1 MQSKEIRDIA
11 DDVMLEL
18 ETAFEKIGKDY
29 ILEIYEESI
38 QHGRFQIE
46 FNAYNYY
53 ICVMTYD
60 GGIFGCSIKQ
70 GSSYLNLDSKSIWFE
85 KIELSSFFCDLKD
98 ELELRIPDK
107 YLISKEYR

>member
-18 ETAFEKIGKDY
+18 QTAFDKIGKNF

-53 ICVMTYD
+53 ICVVTYD
-60 GGIFGCSIKQ
+60 GGRFGCSIKQ
-70 GSSYLNLDSKSIWFE
+70 GKSYLNLDSKTKWYE
-85 KIELSSFFCDLKD
+85 EIELNSFFKEMKE

-107 YLISKEYR
+107 FLIRKGFR